1 MQNEK
6 WCDMIPYD
14 EQVRVLRK
22 EVAKAHDYICLEEFY
37 KAKLAILNG
46 DWAEENIL
54 EVLMRGNYT
63 GAVARI
69 AYYRFIHRLGFDVRA
84 LWDAIILEWMFYFVW
99 QPEFD
104 QAIKTKEFK
113 KSLAPFSISAMGGI
127 RTDRRVARQTQENGG
142 RIQFTH
148 ESEVTGMERYEEEEK
163 AKEEYEKHK
172 CKGCVYAKWQTPYI
186 VSCLFPRCVKERL
199 EK

>member
-1 MQNEK
+1 
-6 WCDMIPYD
+6 MIPYD

-46 DWAEENIL
+46 DWTEENIL
-54 EVLMRGNYT
+54 EVLMRGNHT
-63 GAVARI
+63 GAIARI

-84 LWDAIILEWMFYFVW
+84 LWDAIILEWMFYVW

-113 KSLAPFSISAMGGI
+113 KALRRFQYPEWVEFGLVGGGLDKLKKMGEEFSIQME
-127 RTDRRVARQTQENGG
+127 AR
-142 RIQFTH
+142 
-148 ESEVTGMERYEEEEK
+148 
-163 AKEEYEKHK
+163 
-172 CKGCVYAKWQTPYI
+172 WQA
-186 VSCLFPRCVKERL
+186 
-199 EK
+199 

>member
-1 MQNEK
+1 
-6 WCDMIPYD
+6 MIPYD
-14 EQVRVLRK
+14 ERVRVLRR
-22 EVAKAHDYICLEEFY
+22 EAAKAHDYICLEEFY

-69 AYYRFIHRLGFDVRA
+69 AYYRFVHRLGFDVRA

-104 QAIKTKEFK
+104 QAIKTQKFK
-113 KSLAPFSISAMGGI
+113 KALRRFQYPQWVEFGLIGGGLDKLKKMGEEFSLYMES
-127 RTDRRVARQTQENGG
+127 RERR
-142 RIQFTH
+142 
-148 ESEVTGMERYEEEEK
+148 
-163 AKEEYEKHK
+163 
-172 CKGCVYAKWQTPYI
+172 
-186 VSCLFPRCVKERL
+186 
-199 EK
+199 

>member
-69 AYYRFIHRLGFDVRA
+69 AYYKYIHKLGFDPRS
-84 LWDAIILEWMFYFVW
+84 LWDVICLEWVLYFVFC
-99 QPEFD
+99 PEFD

-113 KSLAPFSISAMGGI
+113 KVLRRFQYPQWVEFGLVGGGFDKLKKMGEEFSLHMK
-127 RTDRRVARQTQENGG
+127 AR
-142 RIQFTH
+142 
-148 ESEVTGMERYEEEEK
+148 
-163 AKEEYEKHK
+163 
-172 CKGCVYAKWQTPYI
+172 
-186 VSCLFPRCVKERL
+186 
-199 EK
+199 